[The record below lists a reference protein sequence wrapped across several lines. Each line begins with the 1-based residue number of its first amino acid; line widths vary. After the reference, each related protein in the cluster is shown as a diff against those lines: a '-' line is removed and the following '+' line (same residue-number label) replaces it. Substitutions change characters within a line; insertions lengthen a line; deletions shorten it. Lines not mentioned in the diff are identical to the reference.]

1 MTGEKATAVD
11 PTSAL
16 TGAGQLTSVGDQ
28 MLSKWHGLRDRI
40 DSLNGRKPWGNDD
53 VGKQFNKNYLQDGD
67 KSPAHNVLDVG
78 ETLVVALSKLGPQIT
93 EGVKGTEDLDQLISA
108 WFGKH

>member
-11 PTSAL
+11 PTAAL
-16 TGAGQLTSVGDQ
+16 TGAGQLTTVGDQ
-28 MLSKWHGLRDRI
+28 LLSKWRTLRKRI
-40 DSLNGRKPWGNDD
+40 EDLNARRPWGNDD

-67 KSPAHNVLDVG
+67 KSPAHNILEVG
-78 ETLVVALSKLGPQIT
+78 ESLVVAVSKLGPQIT
-93 EGVKGTEDLDQLISA
+93 EGVKGTEDLDDLTAQ